1 MTADEYLS
9 QYKDIPAEVQ
19 QRSKLIR
26 RMEREMFS
34 GPSDKITGNISPAIG
49 KSSQQ
54 SFWSAEDFERFK
66 KQVQRQK
73 NIISQYRQYEDTVLQ
88 QIDCID
94 DKKLRS
100 VLLGR
105 YINDETWREISLCV
119 DKTEDHVR
127 KTLYPMALEEF
138 SKKFSDK
145 FYKIDARNPLPSPP
159 LT

>member
-1 MTADEYLS
+1 MTANEYLS
-9 QYKDIPAEVQ
+9 QYKDIPAEIQ

-26 RMEREMFS
+26 RMEREIFS
-34 GPSDKITGNISPAIG
+34 GPSDKVTGSLSPVIG

-54 SFWSAEDFERFK
+54 SFWSVEDFERFK

-73 NIISQYRQYEDTVLQ
+73 NIISQYRKYEDTVLQ

-105 YINDETWREISLCV
+105 YINGETWREIAFCV
-119 DKTEDHVR
+119 ETTEDHVR
-127 KTLYPMALEEF
+127 QTLHKKALEEF
-138 SKKFSDK
+138 TRKFSDK
-145 FYKIDARNPLPSPP
+145 FYKITSEIPYHPHP
-159 LT
+159 

>member
-9 QYKDIPAEVQ
+9 QYKDIPAEIQ

-73 NIISQYRQYEDTVLQ
+73 NIISQYLQYEDTVLQ

-119 DKTEDHVR
+119 GKTEDHVR